1 MNMFANLGSAL
12 RWLRCSRNRTQ
23 REVAHAAGI
32 TRAMLSAYETEKQ
45 QPTLDTLGRLLAAL
59 GLDLDH
65 LQEALELHQ
74 GRRWPGEARERSED
88 DREDGREP
96 LPS

>member
-1 MNMFANLGSAL
+1 MDPFANLGLTL

-23 REVAHAAGI
+23 REMARSAGI
-32 TRAMLSAYETEKQ
+32 TRAMLSAYETGKQ
-45 QPTLDTLGRLLAAL
+45 QPTLDTLGRLLVAL
-59 GLDLDH
+59 GIDLDH

-74 GRRWPGEARERSED
+74 GRRWPGEARERPED
-88 DREDGREP
+88 DREP

>member
-1 MNMFANLGSAL
+1 MDPFANLGPAL
-12 RWLRCSRNRTQ
+12 RWLRCCRNRTQ
-23 REVAHAAGI
+23 REVAHTAGI

-45 QPTLDTLGRLLAAL
+45 QPTLDTLGRLLVAL
-59 GLDLDH
+59 GIDLDY

-74 GRRWPGEARERSED
+74 GRRWPGEARERPEDGRED
-88 DREDGREP
+88 DREP